1 MAGLKLD
8 GAGQVR
14 LQTLHEAMVM
24 LQKCHG
30 VVEGLAMDVKNSRPT
45 SGAVMQ
51 FKRVATPLAS
61 KLKGQYG
68 MISDTITSMILAS
81 TRGGGDQVKVRIL
94 REGIASVRQQ
104 LEIAE
109 VQVKEKHAV
118 SDDAENA
125 GEGTAAHD

>member
-1 MAGLKLD
+1 MAGVKLD

-14 LQTLHEAMVM
+14 LQTIQEAQVL
-24 LQKCHG
+24 LQRLHG
-30 VVEGLAMDVKNSRPT
+30 VVEGMAMDVKNSRPT

-68 MISDTITSMILAS
+68 MISDTIISMILAS
-81 TRGGGDQVKVRIL
+81 TRGGGDQVKVRAL
-94 REGIASVRQQ
+94 REGVASVRQQ

-109 VQVKEKHAV
+109 VQVIEKHAV
-118 SDDAENA
+118 PDDKHDAE
-125 GEGTAAHD
+125 

>member
-1 MAGLKLD
+1 MAGVKLD

-14 LQTLHEAMVM
+14 MQTLQEAFVM
-24 LQKCHG
+24 LQRCHG
-30 VVEGLAMDVKNSRPT
+30 IVENMAMDVKNSRPLT
-45 SGAVMQ
+45 GTVSQ
-51 FKRVATPLAS
+51 FKRSAVPLAS

-81 TRGGGDQVKVRIL
+81 TRGGGDQVKVRVL

-109 VQVKEKHAV
+109 VQVVEKHGV
-118 SDDAENA
+118 HDDKENA
-125 GEGTAAHD
+125 GEGTVAHD

>member
-1 MAGLKLD
+1 MAGVKLD

-14 LQTLHEAMVM
+14 IQTLHEAMVL
-24 LQKCHG
+24 LQRCHG
-30 VVEGLAMDVKNSRPT
+30 VVEGMAMDVKNSRPT
-45 SGAVMQ
+45 SGAAMQ

-68 MISDTITSMILAS
+68 MISDTIISMILAS
-81 TRGGGDQVKVRIL
+81 TRGGGDQVKVRVL

-109 VQVKEKHAV
+109 VQVMEKHAV
-118 SDDAENA
+118 GDDEQNA
-125 GEGTAAHD
+125 DEGTVAHD